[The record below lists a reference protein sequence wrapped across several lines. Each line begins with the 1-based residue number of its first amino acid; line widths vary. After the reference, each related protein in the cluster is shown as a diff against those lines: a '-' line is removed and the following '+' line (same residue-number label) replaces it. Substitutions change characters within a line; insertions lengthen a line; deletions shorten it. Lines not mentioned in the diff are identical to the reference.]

1 MGESPLSV
9 CLFYAGTGSLKRPYH
24 RTALFL
30 CMPCS
35 LPAMCDAQRM
45 SWSGDTRPAM
55 KSPLAGTNKDILF
68 PYIKENL
75 EEYLSAHWEED
86 ECKQDVHLLKKQAEE
101 DLRQNKACH
110 VHAVDQTVHTDEEK
124 AIREVVDN
132 VLWQMAADRKSTALK
147 QLQGH
152 MWRAAY
158 MTGKI
163 KGEVYQDVVPAIR
176 RWRHRGLKVYIY
188 SSGSVEAQ
196 KLLFGYSVQGD
207 LLDLFD
213 GHFDTNIGAKVE
225 SKSYE
230 NIAERIGCQP
240 EEIMFLTDVTRE
252 AKAAEDAGV
261 NVAVVV
267 RPGNMELTEEERKHY
282 RIITSFNQLELS
294 GNV

>member
-1 MGESPLSV
+1 MAAIAVAENTRVFL
-9 CLFYAGTGSLKRPYH
+9 LDIEGTTTPI
-24 RTALFL
+24 TFV
-30 CMPCS
+30 
-35 LPAMCDAQRM
+35 
-45 SWSGDTRPAM
+45 
-55 KSPLAGTNKDILF
+55 KDILF
-68 PYIKENL
+68 PFIRENL

-101 DLRQNKACH
+101 DLRQNKAGP

-124 AIREVVDN
+124 AICEVVET
-132 VLWQMAADRKSTALK
+132 VLWQMDADRKSTALK

-163 KGEVYQDVVPAIR
+163 KGEVYQDVAPAVR
-176 RWRHRGLKVYIY
+176 RWRHRGLKVFIY

-196 KLLFGYSVQGD
+196 KLLFRYSVQGN

-213 GHFDTNIGAKVE
+213 GHFDTNIGAKVD

-240 EEIMFLTDVTRE
+240 EEIMFLTDITRE
-252 AKAAEDAGV
+252 AKAAEDAGL

-282 RIITSFNQLELS
+282 TIVTSFNQLELS
-294 GNV
+294 GNI

>member
-1 MGESPLSV
+1 MNISLISALS
-9 CLFYAGTGSLKRPYH
+9 RP
-24 RTALFL
+24 RVAL
-30 CMPCS
+30 
-35 LPAMCDAQRM
+35 
-45 SWSGDTRPAM
+45 SGLRLQS
-55 KSPLAGTNKDILF
+55 KFTNSHFRAFIQQK
-68 PYIKENL
+68 
-75 EEYLSAHWEED
+75 
-86 ECKQDVHLLKKQAEE
+86 AEE
-101 DLRQNKACH
+101 DLRQNKACP

-124 AIREVVDN
+124 AIREVVDS

-158 MTGKI
+158 VTGKI
-163 KGEVYQDVVPAIR
+163 KGEVYPDVVPAVR
-176 RWRHRGLKVYIY
+176 RWRRGGLKVFIY

-196 KLLFGYSVQGD
+196 KLLFGYSVEGD

-261 NVAVVV
+261 NVIMVV
-267 RPGNMELTEEERKHY
+267 RPGNTELTEEERSHY
-282 RIITSFNQLELS
+282 RVVTSFNQLELI

>member
-1 MGESPLSV
+1 
-9 CLFYAGTGSLKRPYH
+9 
-24 RTALFL
+24 
-30 CMPCS
+30 MPCS
-35 LPAMCDAQRM
+35 LPAMCDAQRL

-68 PYIKENL
+68 PYIKDHL
-75 EEYLSAHWEED
+75 EEHLSAHWEED
-86 ECKQDVHLLKKQAEE
+86 ECKQDVHLLKKQVEE
-101 DLRQNKACH
+101 DLRLNRACAQ
-110 VHAVDQTVHTDEEK
+110 HALDQSGHTDEEK

-132 VLWQMAADRKSTALK
+132 VLWQMASDRKTTALK

-158 MTGKI
+158 AAGRI
-163 KGEVYQDVVPAIR
+163 KGEVYQDVVPSIR
-176 RWRHRGLKVYIY
+176 RWRRQGLKVYIY

-196 KLLFGYSVQGD
+196 KLLFGYSVEGD
-207 LLDLFD
+207 VLDLFD

-230 NIAERIGCQP
+230 RIAERMGCLS
-240 EEIMFLTDVTRE
+240 EEIMFLTDITRE

-267 RPGNMELTEEERKHY
+267 RPGNMELTEEERSHY
-282 RIITSFNQLELS
+282 NLITTFSQLEVT
-294 GNV
+294 GGV

>member
-1 MGESPLSV
+1 MAAISV
-9 CLFYAGTGSLKRPYH
+9 PENIRAFLLDIEGTTTPI
-24 RTALFL
+24 TFV
-30 CMPCS
+30 
-35 LPAMCDAQRM
+35 
-45 SWSGDTRPAM
+45 
-55 KSPLAGTNKDILF
+55 KDILF
-68 PYIKENL
+68 PYIRENL
-75 EEYLSAHWEED
+75 EAYLSAHWEED

-101 DLRQNKACH
+101 DLRQNKACP

-124 AIREVVDN
+124 AIREVVDS
-132 VLWQMAADRKSTALK
+132 VLWEMAADRKTTALK

-158 MTGKI
+158 LMGKI
-163 KGEVYQDVVPAIR
+163 KGEVYPDVVPSIR
-176 RWRHRGLKVYIY
+176 QWRHHGLQIYIY

-196 KLLFGYSVQGD
+196 KLLFRYSVEGN
-207 LLDLFD
+207 LLDLVD

-230 NIAERIGCQP
+230 NIVEKIGCQP
-240 EEIMFLTDVTRE
+240 DEIMFLTDVTRE
-252 AKAAEDAGV
+252 AKAAEDAGM

-267 RPGNMELTEEERKHY
+267 RPGNMELTEEERNKY